1 MPCLLF
7 YAVVF
12 VCCFLLFASA
22 IFFIGFCITN
32 AIDVFAY
39 VCQSCGFDFETV
51 YGPAG
56 REYIEAHHLTPLA
69 ELPEDTP
76 VPLDPKE
83 DFAVLCANCHR
94 MMHRKDGPRTL
105 AELKALAR
113 GGMVHTFHN
122 RLHDRVG

>member
-1 MPCLLF
+1 MDFHRYFTERRRYRLHRS
-7 YAVVF
+7 VERNS
-12 VCCFLLFASA
+12 SA
-22 IFFIGFCITN
+22 GRK
-32 AIDVFAY
+32 AKKVHGY
-39 VCQSCGFDFETV
+39 VCQGCGFDFEAV

-56 REYIEAHHLTPLA
+56 REFIEAHHLTPLS

-105 AELKALAR
+105 AEIRTLAR
-113 GGMVHTFHN
+113 VGAVQAFHN
-122 RLHDRVG
+122 RLRDRDR